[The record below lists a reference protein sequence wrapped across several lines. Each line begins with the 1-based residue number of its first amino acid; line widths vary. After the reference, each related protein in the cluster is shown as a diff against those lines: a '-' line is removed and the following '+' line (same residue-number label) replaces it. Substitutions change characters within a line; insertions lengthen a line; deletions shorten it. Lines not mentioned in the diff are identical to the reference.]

1 MVTELERQR
10 LFTGLERLGLTHMRE
25 VVTHRAEE
33 AASANRSY
41 LGFLAQ
47 LVEEELQVRQERQVA
62 ARTRL
67 ARFPWLK
74 TLDQFD
80 FSAQPGVDERRIREL
95 ATLTFIDHA
104 TNVLFLGPPGVGKT
118 HLAVSLGIEAIT
130 KGYSVYFMPCAD
142 LLETLVRA
150 HATGTL
156 EDKMRTYTKPKLL
169 IIDEMGYLPMD
180 RLRASLLFQL
190 VSRRYE
196 KGSIVLTSNK
206 SYGDWGEVFGDT
218 VLAAATLDRL
228 LHHSVTINIRG
239 ESYRLR
245 EKRKAGLLR
254 PTDAAPSTTAA
265 VQPVAVP

>member
-1 MVTELERQR
+1 MVTELERER
-10 LFTGLERLGLTHMRE
+10 LLVGLQRLGLTHMRQ

-33 AASANRSY
+33 AAQSGRSY
-41 LGFLAQ
+41 LEFLAQ
-47 LVEEELQVRQERQVA
+47 LVEEEVQVRRERQIVA
-62 ARTRL
+62 KTRL

-95 ATLTFIDHA
+95 ATLTFLDHA
-104 TNVLFLGPPGVGKT
+104 TNVLILGPPGVGKT
-118 HLAVSLGIEAIT
+118 HLAVGLGVEAIAR
-130 KGYSVYFMPCAD
+130 GYSVYFMPCVD
-142 LLETLVRA
+142 LLENLLRA

-156 EDKMRTYTKPKLL
+156 EEKMRIYTKPRLL

-190 VSRRYE
+190 VCRRYE
-196 KGSIVLTSNK
+196 KGSILLTSNK
-206 SYGDWGEVFGDT
+206 SYADWGEVFGDT

-228 LHHSVTINIRG
+228 LHHSVTISIRG

-254 PTDAAPSTTAA
+254 PTDAAPETTPST
-265 VQPVAVP
+265 